1 MAIYRTSFTSPLKAA
16 DVFSYVARFSNA
28 AEWDPGVLEAQDL
41 GLGTPRRGSTYRLVV
56 SFLGRPFPLDYE
68 IVEIDPPRRVVLRAQ
83 NSLVR
88 STDVIEVAPS
98 VEGGSRLT
106 YSATLLPR
114 GMAALMAPVIG
125 VLFCRTGDRAVAGL
139 RAKLAA

>member
-1 MAIYRTSFTSPLKAA
+1 MATYRTSFTSPLKAA
-16 DVFSYVARFSNA
+16 DVFGYVARFSNA

-41 GLGTPRRGSTYRLVV
+41 GRGVPRRGSTYRLVV
-56 SFLGRPFPLDYE
+56 SFLGRPVPLEYE

-83 NSLVR
+83 NGLVR

-98 VEGGSRLT
+98 VGGGSRLT
-106 YSATLLPR
+106 YSATLRPR

-125 VLFCRTGDRAVAGL
+125 VMFRRIGDRAAAGL
-139 RAKLAA
+139 RAKLAP